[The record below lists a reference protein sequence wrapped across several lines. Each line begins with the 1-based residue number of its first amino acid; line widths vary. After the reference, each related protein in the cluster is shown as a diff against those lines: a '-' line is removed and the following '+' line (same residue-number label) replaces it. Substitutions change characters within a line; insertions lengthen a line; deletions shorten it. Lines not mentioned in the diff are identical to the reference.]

1 MRLFQQSG
9 WAFWW
14 LALLVLV
21 LDQVTKQWVHR
32 SMALYDS
39 IQLLPFFNLTY
50 VRNPGAAFS
59 FLSDA
64 GGWQRW
70 FFTVVAVVIITVLSV
85 WLSRLAPK
93 ASKLTLGLSLIIGG
107 AVGNLI
113 DRLWHGY
120 VIDFFHLYY
129 QNWHYPAFN
138 IADSAIVI
146 GAGLLIWD
154 SFSHQEQGN
163 DHAKSRKS

>member
-1 MRLFQQSG
+1 MHLFRQTG

-21 LDQVTKQWVHR
+21 MDQLSKQWVHH

-70 FFTVVAVVIITVLSV
+70 FFTVVALVITTVLSV
-85 WLSRLAPK
+85 WLARLGPK
-93 ASKLTLGLSLIIGG
+93 ASKLSIGLSLIIGG
-107 AVGNLI
+107 ALGNLI

-138 IADSAIVI
+138 IADSAIVV
-146 GAGLLIWD
+146 GAALLIWD
-154 SFSHQEQGN
+154 SFSQREHSHE
-163 DHAKSRKS
+163 HSK

>member
-1 MRLFQQSG
+1 MQLFRQTG

-21 LDQVTKQWVHR
+21 MDQLSKQWVHH

-70 FFTVVAVVIITVLSV
+70 FFTVVAVVITAVLSV
-85 WLSRLAPK
+85 WLARLGPK
-93 ASKLTLGLSLIIGG
+93 ASKLSLGLCLIIGG
-107 AVGNLI
+107 AVGNLV

-129 QNWHYPAFN
+129 QHWHYPAFN

-146 GAGLLIWD
+146 GAALLIWD
-154 SFSHQEQGN
+154 SFSQKEQG
-163 DHAKSRKS
+163 HEHRK

>member
-1 MRLFQQSG
+1 MQVFRQTG
-9 WAFWW
+9 WTFWW

-21 LDQVTKQWVHR
+21 LDQLTKQWVHQ

-70 FFTVVAVVIITVLSV
+70 FFTVVAVVITVVLSV
-85 WLSRLAPK
+85 WLARLGPK
-93 ASKLTLGLSLIIGG
+93 VSKLAIGLSLIIGG
-107 AVGNLI
+107 ALGNLI

-120 VIDFFHLYY
+120 VIDFFHFYY

-138 IADSAIVI
+138 IADSAIVV
-146 GAGLLIWD
+146 GAVLLIWD
-154 SFSHQEQGN
+154 SFSQREQPYEHN
-163 DHAKSRKS
+163 K